1 MENAKKFDFSDVNTN
16 MSVDIDVSEF
26 SAENTPTLRFS
37 VVKTYQVTVK
47 SLFGKIFDVN
57 VEARSM
63 ELARKEIVS
72 MFGATVEI
80 LFIDVSVL

>member
-1 MENAKKFDFSDVNTN
+1 MENAKSFDLSDVD
-16 MSVDIDVSEF
+16 MSEDIDVSEF

-57 VEARSM
+57 VEALSM
-63 ELARKEIVS
+63 EAAKKEIIS
-72 MFGATVEI
+72 MFGSTVDI
-80 LFIDVSVL
+80 LFIDVCIL